1 MDSVEADVALLPC
14 GGTYTMTAAEMAEA
28 ANRFKPS
35 VLIPMHWGDIVGAR
49 ADADAVAKAFK
60 GRTVIK
66 AVEK

>member
-1 MDSVEADVALLPC
+1 
-14 GGTYTMTAAEMAEA
+14 
-28 ANRFKPS
+28 
-35 VLIPMHWGDIVGAR
+35 MHWGDIVGAR